1 MNHSSFASFRRVAK
15 RPIALLLAGALAA
28 GAAPLA
34 LAQQPPP
41 ATGEPKVDPNEARKQ
56 LVDGDAAARSK
67 NWAVALEHYTKSNDA
82 MHNALAL
89 MGAANA
95 QYQLGKLPE
104 AYASYED
111 LLKTYG
117 DKLQRPQK
125 AEAEARLK
133 ELGTRT
139 GLVSIAIDEPGAS
152 IAIDGRD
159 FGKSP
164 RTAPIRL
171 AAGAHMVRVSKDG
184 FVAFEKSNDVPG
196 GGVVSVD
203 VKLAKD
209 AVKGTVTVR
218 EKSGQAVRVIVDGND
233 VGAAP
238 WTGELDP
245 GPHEI
250 SLRSSSSA
258 APAQR
263 VDVQKGAKVDLE
275 LVAVKAGARLEVR
288 TSDGLGNVYVDGK
301 LVGEGKY
308 DGDIGVGPHDIEVKR
323 EGFDPFKKSVV
334 LADKQVYAEAVTLR
348 RPGGGVAS
356 DAESERIFQ
365 GIYGGFGLLGVVGIG
380 GMGTE
385 LETHCPALGASSCDT
400 PGPMGAGAFGYVGY
414 TFNPVG
420 FEVMLGGLFDA
431 TNQSARFDGTAQNG
445 GNPLLATPARTEK
458 FKIYRMGGLGA
469 IRVRATAQGK
479 HIRGS
484 IAAGLGVSYRYML
497 SERTATADAGGLK
510 DADVFDGV
518 SYFSPAISADA
529 AIHWRL
535 GQSTA
540 LSLGLMLWAESAGSG
555 PATKADGG
563 RYLGGGSA
571 TPAPI
576 ATPAYHLASSA
587 QVFLGPYLGM
597 QFGP

>member
-1 MNHSSFASFRRVAK
+1 MNTK
-15 RPIALLLAGALAA
+15 KPIAMILAGALAA
-28 GAAPLA
+28 GVAPHA
-34 LAQQPPP
+34 LAQQPPT
-41 ATGEPKVDPNEARKQ
+41 AGEAKVDPAEARKQ
-56 LVDGDAAARSK
+56 LVEGDAAARTK

-82 MHNALAL
+82 MHNVLAL
-89 MGAANA
+89 MGVANA
-95 QYQLGKLPE
+95 QFQLEKLPE

-133 ELGTRT
+133 DLGART
-139 GLVSIAIDEPGAS
+139 GLVSISIDEPGAS

-171 AAGAHMVRVSKDG
+171 AAGAHLVRVSKDG
-184 FVAFEKSNDVPG
+184 FGAFEKSNDVPG

-203 VKLAKD
+203 VKLAKE
-209 AVKGTVTVR
+209 AVKGTVSVR

-250 SLRSSSSA
+250 SARSSSSA

-263 VDVQKGAKVDLE
+263 VDVQKGAKLDVE
-275 LVAVKAGARLEVR
+275 LVAVTAGARLEVR
-288 TSDGLGNVYVDGK
+288 TSDGKGNIYVDGK

-308 DGDIGVGPHDIEVKR
+308 DGEVGVGPHDIEVKR
-323 EGFDPFKKSVV
+323 EGFDSFKKSVV

-348 RPGGGVAS
+348 RPGGGVAT
-356 DAESERIFQ
+356 DGESERIFQ
-365 GIYGGFGLLGVVGIG
+365 GIYGGFGVLGVAGIG

-385 LETHCPALGASSCDT
+385 LETHCPSLGASNCDT
-400 PGPMGAGAFGYVGY
+400 PGPYGAGAFGYVGY

-420 FEVMLGGLFDA
+420 FEVLLGGLFDA
-431 TNQSARFDGTAQNG
+431 TEQRATFDGSAHNG
-445 GNPLLATPARTEK
+445 SNPLLATPARNER
-458 FKIYRMGGLGA
+458 FKIYRFGGMGAL
-469 IRVRATAQGK
+469 RVRATAQGRT
-479 HIRGS
+479 IRGS
-484 IAAGLGVSYRYML
+484 IAAGLGVSYKYML
-497 SERTATADAGGLK
+497 SERRAASADGSGLQ

-518 SYFSPAISADA
+518 GYFSPAISADA
-529 AIHWRL
+529 AIHLRL

-555 PATKADGG
+555 PATKAEST
-563 RYLGGGSA
+563 RYMGGGSA
-571 TPAPI
+571 TPVPI